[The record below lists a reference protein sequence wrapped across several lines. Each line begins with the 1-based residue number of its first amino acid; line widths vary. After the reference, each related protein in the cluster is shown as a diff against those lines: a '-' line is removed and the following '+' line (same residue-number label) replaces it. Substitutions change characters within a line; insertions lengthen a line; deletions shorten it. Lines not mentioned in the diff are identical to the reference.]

1 MNLGLRVLEAF
12 RWSVA
17 SKVIGQL
24 VSWILSLVVAR
35 LLTPGDYGLLAEAG
49 VFIALLSL
57 VSEFGLGA
65 AVIQQQ
71 EMMSGEVLG
80 QVFGLVLLVNLA
92 LCVLLFS
99 VSPLVAGFFNEPRL
113 ESIIMVLSSQF
124 ILMSFFVM
132 PQSLLQRTLRLKEKS
147 LVELC
152 AVLLGGLTS
161 LYLAWTG
168 WGVWSLVWGSLAITL
183 AKAFGMN
190 LVLPVVLRPT
200 FSFRGVQRLVTFG
213 GMMTGQRVLWSLY
226 SQSDIFVVAKV
237 LGEELVGIYT
247 MAMHVASLPIQKLNG
262 IINEV
267 AFPAFARIQDDP
279 EKVAS
284 HFLKGIRLISV
295 FAFPICW
302 GLSSIAP
309 ELVTVVLGTKWQS
322 AAEPVQ
328 ILALIMPLLMVSNVL
343 HTAVNGLGQVR
354 ISATT
359 LLIACVLMP
368 SAFVFGT
375 RFGLRGVCFAWLIAY
390 PVVFLALLW
399 LALPIVGVRWT
410 EFFMAMALPAL
421 AGAFTY
427 AAVMETKLF
436 ATGDEGSLVRML
448 VLILVGV
455 LAYSGMLVSAYRDGC
470 REVLALV
477 RR

>member
-1 MNLGLRVLEAF
+1 MNLRLRVLEAF

-49 VFIALLSL
+49 VFIVLLSL

-71 EMMSGEVLG
+71 QMLSGDVLG

-92 LCVLLFS
+92 LCVLLVS

-132 PQSLLQRTLRLKEKS
+132 PQSLLQRSLRLKEKS
-147 LVELC
+147 LVELF

-161 LYLAWTG
+161 LYLAWNG

-359 LLIACVLMP
+359 LVIACVLMP
-368 SAFVFGT
+368 LAFVIGT

-390 PVVFLALLW
+390 PVVFLTLLW

-427 AAVMETKLF
+427 GAVMETKLF